1 MENKVTVLVADDEAG
16 LVRLLKSELELAG
29 YHVIS
34 AEDGTQAVELA
45 AKREPDVIILDIMMP
60 GKDGFAVCE
69 EVREF
74 SYSPI
79 IMLSA
84 RGQERDKVQALN
96 IGADDYLTKP
106 FGMEELLAR
115 VGAAVRRSRIA
126 QGEIQRAPLRVGSIT
141 IDFAARQVRKGDKPV
156 TLTTTEY
163 KLLCAL
169 VKNPGRVVMHEAL
182 LSSVWGPEYTE
193 QTEYLWVYV
202 GRLRNRLEDDANHPK
217 MILTV
222 PGVGYRF
229 DPGGASAN

>member
-1 MENKVTVLVADDEAG
+1 MTDGKLTVLVADDEAG

-29 YHVIS
+29 YHVIT
-34 AEDGTQAVELA
+34 AADGVRAVELA
-45 AKREPDVIILDIMMP
+45 AKHEPDVIILDIMMP

-74 SYSPI
+74 SYAPI

-126 QGEIQRAPLRVGSIT
+126 QGEFQRAPLRVGKIT
-141 IDFAARQVRKGDKPV
+141 IDFAAREVRKADVPV

-169 VKNPGRVVMHEAL
+169 VKNPRHVVMHEAL
-182 LSSVWGPEYTE
+182 LSAVWGPEYTE

-202 GRLRNRLEDDANHPK
+202 GRLRNRLEDDPNHPK

-229 DPGGASAN
+229 DPGPN